1 MKNRIDFLRVITV
14 LALAANT
21 SWAWAQS
28 SRSASGALRPN
39 ASLPDLCVLTRER
52 GPSRDTAIV
61 AKPLPHDSRLVV
73 FPYDRNALFPI
84 NTAFNRFTH
93 LEFEEGERIKA
104 AYINDES
111 EWEQRVSGTGTD
123 IFVRPRIRGALGSMT
138 VITERR
144 RYQIDLLD
152 ISGCPQESR
161 YQRVSWQIA
170 DGSYEDRD
178 LLSRGRGSLPGAPQ
192 AISNNSPFPPQ
203 TEPRAAG
210 VDGVGQ
216 DMVQLSRLNTSYDI
230 EGDSDLR
237 PAMVFD
243 DGQRTWIQFARETTL
258 RPALFGVTVDGQ
270 GDPVEYAPRGN
281 YFVVARVFNHGLLL
295 KLGKQEVRIRNRS
308 APCSLLDSRCRK
320 VEPSNLSREGQ

>member
-1 MKNRIDFLRVITV
+1 MKLFPITLLV
-14 LALAANT
+14 SLLT
-21 SWAWAQS
+21 LS
-28 SRSASGALRPN
+28 SASSAQTSRAAGAAR
-39 ASLPDLCVLTRER
+39 ASAPALPDLCVLTRER
-52 GPSRDTAIV
+52 GPSRDSAIV

-93 LEFEEGERIKA
+93 LEFEEGEKIKA

-111 EWEQRVSGTGTD
+111 EWEQRVSGTGSD

-178 LLSRGRGSLPGAPQ
+178 LLSRGRSAQSGVGGLPPA
-192 AISNNSPFPPQ
+192 NNSPFPPQ
-203 TEPRAAG
+203 TETRAVAN
-210 VDGVGQ
+210 DNVGS
-216 DMVQLSRLNTSYDI
+216 DMVQLSRLNLAYDI
-230 EGDSDLR
+230 EGDSELR

-281 YFVVARVFNHGLLL
+281 YFVVARVFSHGLLL
-295 KLGKQEVRIRNRS
+295 KLGKQEVRIRNRA
-308 APCSLLDSRCRK
+308 APCGLFDSKCKR
-320 VEPSNLSREGQ
+320 VEPSNLNREGQ